1 MHTDDAAARR
11 SVDTRPP
18 DATSDELKGYRTELL
33 AMKGLLAELRW
44 QLALR
49 RFSRKYRPDQLRDDR
64 GRFADEGG
72 LRRALARL
80 YAAGMPRIPQQR
92 PPDSQDRTAI
102 AKAVAS
108 WLAEKGLAAADV
120 IAKTSWLYSAIPTI
134 TSYFDAPKSLEEL
147 QEAASTPRAGY
158 DRHHIVEQTAA
169 ELFGYPKDQIDAPEN
184 TVLIPRMKHWEINAW
199 FQTNSKE
206 YGGMTP
212 REYLVGKDWDERTR
226 VGVEALRMFGVLKP

>member
-1 MHTDDAAARR
+1 MAQTF
-11 SVDTRPP
+11 
-18 DATSDELKGYRTELL
+18 DELGEYRSELL
-33 AMKGLLAELRW
+33 ALKGLVVELRW

-72 LRRALARL
+72 LREALARL

-92 PPDSQDRTAI
+92 PPNARDRTAI
-102 AKAVAS
+102 AKQVAA

-134 TSYFDAPKSLEEL
+134 TSYFDPPKSFEEL

-158 DRHHIVEQTAA
+158 DRHHIVEQTSA
-169 ELFGYPKDQIDAPEN
+169 EEDGYPRSRIDSPDN
-184 TVLIPRMKHWEINAW
+184 LVSIPRMKHWEINGW
-199 FQTNSKE
+199 YQKE
-206 YGGMTP
+206 NESFGGISP
-212 REYLVGKDWDERTR
+212 REYLQHKDWDERER
-226 VGVEALRMFGVLKP
+226 VGLLALRMYGVLKP